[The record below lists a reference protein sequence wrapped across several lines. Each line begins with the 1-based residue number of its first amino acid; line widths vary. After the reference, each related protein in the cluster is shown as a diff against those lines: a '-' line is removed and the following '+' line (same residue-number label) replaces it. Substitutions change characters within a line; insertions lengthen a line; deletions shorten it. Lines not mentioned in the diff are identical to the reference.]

1 MKKTEKI
8 LWSTFIVG
16 LLFKIMH
23 WPGAGILTVLSL
35 ALVSILY
42 FYSGIGL
49 FNNLSAKQMFQK
61 KSYQHKKRFNILF
74 GALFGLVLSI
84 LVIGFLFKFMLWPGG
99 NMMLS
104 IGLISLLIVV
114 SFYLVLK
121 SKGKVFI
128 AKSAFVRVSLVS
140 FISLCLYGIQTDS
153 IVDFY
158 YPNDPLYAEALKQ
171 IIHNPNDSGV
181 QENFIKLKE
190 ERMSFSR
197 ETEEGVG
204 N

>member
-1 MKKTEKI
+1 
-8 LWSTFIVG
+8 
-16 LLFKIMH
+16 
-23 WPGAGILTVLSL
+23 
-35 ALVSILY
+35 
-42 FYSGIGL
+42 
-49 FNNLSAKQMFQK
+49 MFQK

-104 IGLISLLIVV
+104 IGLISLLIIV
-114 SFYLVLK
+114 SIYLVMK
-121 SKGKVFI
+121 NNGKVFI

-140 FISLCLYGIQTDS
+140 FISLCLYGLQTDS

-158 YPNDPLYAEALKQ
+158 YPNDPRYEEALKQ
-171 IIHNPNDSGV
+171 IIHNPNDSAV